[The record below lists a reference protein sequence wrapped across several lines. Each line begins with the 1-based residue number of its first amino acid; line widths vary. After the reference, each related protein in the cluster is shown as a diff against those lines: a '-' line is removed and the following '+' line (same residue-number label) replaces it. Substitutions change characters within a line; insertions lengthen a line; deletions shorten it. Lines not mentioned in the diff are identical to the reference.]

1 MQANKFKIFHLFEKA
16 VEILQQSA
24 TYLSISMTKFSLPL
38 QRDIQR
44 DDPAKRSLP
53 SSKNPHFQN
62 EAKCTA
68 KMSLICMRTKYHFHI
83 KGCAIHL
90 VLIQRL
96 HEGNS
101 GMAYLRE

>member
-38 QRDIQR
+38 QRDIQG
-44 DDPAKRSLP
+44 DDPAKRPLP

-62 EAKCTA
+62 EGKCTA
-68 KMSLICMRTKYHFHI
+68 KMSLICMRTKISFPY
-83 KGCAIHL
+83 
-90 VLIQRL
+90 QRL
-96 HEGNS
+96 CNS
-101 GMAYLRE
+101 PRFDTEAA